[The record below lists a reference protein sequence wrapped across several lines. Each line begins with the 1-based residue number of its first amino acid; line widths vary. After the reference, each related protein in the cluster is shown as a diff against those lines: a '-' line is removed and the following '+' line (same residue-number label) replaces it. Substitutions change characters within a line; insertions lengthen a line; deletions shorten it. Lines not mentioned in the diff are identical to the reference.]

1 MELLSRKDWIRKYY
15 PIAVQITKGSG
26 IYPETLL
33 AMAVVES
40 QGKGPDGNWYPGAGL
55 VAREANN
62 YFGIKASSG
71 WKGATIDLPTPGDAD
86 KISTFRAYPTVADSI
101 SDFVRFLKVNP
112 RYSKAG
118 VFIAP
123 SYPEQ
128 IIAIARAG
136 YAENPNYSNLINS
149 VAKKVTE
156 YTTDLKNKLDKNSG
170 TILPILIAGFL
181 IGIFFLS
188 KKLSA

>member
-15 PIAVQITKGSG
+15 PIAAQVTKGSG
-26 IYPETLL
+26 IFPETLL

-40 QGKGPDGNWYPGAGL
+40 QGKGPDGNWYPGLGL

-62 YFGIKASSG
+62 YFGIKSSAG
-71 WKGATIDLPTPGDAD
+71 WKGDTVELPTPGDAD
-86 KISTFRAYPTVADSI
+86 KISVFRAYNTVGDSI
-101 SDFVRFLKVNP
+101 ADFVKFLQVNP
-112 RYSKAG
+112 RYTRAG
-118 VFIAP
+118 VFSAP
-123 SYPEQ
+123 NYPEQ

-136 YAENPNYSNLINS
+136 YAENPNYSSLVNS

-156 YTTDLKNKLDKNSG
+156 YTKDLKATIDKNSG
-170 TILPILIAGFL
+170 TILPILLAGFL
-181 IGIFFLS
+181 IGLFFIT